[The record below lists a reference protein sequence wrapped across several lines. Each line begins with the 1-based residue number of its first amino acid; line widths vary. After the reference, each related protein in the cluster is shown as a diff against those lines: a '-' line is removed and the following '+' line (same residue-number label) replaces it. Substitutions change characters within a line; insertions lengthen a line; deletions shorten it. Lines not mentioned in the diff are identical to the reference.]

1 MRKKNLEVY
10 QLALRMAGSGKF
22 KNWKGIRDGLV
33 EKGYKRAPNLLDDDK
48 VRAILDILCEESR
61 KAEKNFKRP

>member
-22 KNWKGIRDGLV
+22 KGWKGIRDGLV
-33 EKGYKRAPNLLDDDK
+33 AKGYSRAPDLLDGDK
-48 VRAILDILCEESR
+48 IRAILDIYCEESQ
-61 KAEKNFKRP
+61 KAEKNSK

>member
-22 KNWKGIRDGLV
+22 KNWKGIRDSLL
-33 EKGYKRAPNLLDDDK
+33 EKGYKRAPDLLDGDK
-48 VRAILDILCEESR
+48 IRTILDIHCGESL
-61 KAEKNFKRP
+61 KAEKDSKTP